1 MKKLLIFG
9 LVFLFL
15 FAVATAQNGNGKLEF
30 GITGYY
36 AMAQGNLTSQGAASD
51 LSNGMWSPWFGQGF
65 DGFFWGADPPA
76 RLDEVVGGEALTPE
90 NGPGMGIR
98 IAYNVN
104 DSIQF
109 EATLDYN
116 TKSFKIKDELA
127 TTIDNSFDKSMD
139 LLTMAG
145 RNPIGD
151 KTAEYSKGKTY
162 MVFLNVVYKLPAQNM
177 TPYVKA
183 GVGLVSYTEGP
194 SFSYDITQYDAS
206 TSAHYALN
214 VNYPSGKGIGFNFAA
229 GVKIPFSENA
239 GLGLEL
245 RDVVVKYNLDQE
257 VSTSFDAQGSGWIP
271 YYNYGPKVAVTQS
284 GTLHHLMPSVS
295 IFFLF

>member
-1 MKKLLIFG
+1 MKKLSLFV

-15 FAVATAQNGNGKLEF
+15 FAIATAQDGKLEF

-36 AMAQGNLTSQGAASD
+36 AMTQGNLTSQGPASD
-51 LSNGMWSPWFGQGF
+51 LYTGMWSPWFGQGF

-76 RLDEVVGGEALTPE
+76 RLDNVVGGDALAPE

-98 IAYNVN
+98 VAYNVN

-116 TKSFKIKDELA
+116 TKAFKIKDELA
-127 TTIDNSFDKSMD
+127 TTVDSSYEKSMD
-139 LLTMAG
+139 LLDMAG
-145 RNPIGD
+145 RDPIGT

-162 MVFLNVVYKLPAQNM
+162 MAFFNVVYKLPAQNM

-183 GVGLVSYTEGP
+183 GVGLVSYSEGP
-194 SFSYDITQYDAS
+194 SFSYDITQHDGGD
-206 TSAHYALN
+206 SAHYVLN
-214 VNYPSGKGIGFNFAA
+214 VSYPSGKGIGFNFAA

-239 GLGLEL
+239 GLALEL
-245 RDVVVKYNLDQE
+245 RDVVVKYNLDQQ
-257 VSTSFDAQGSGWIP
+257 VNTSFDYDGSRWIL
-271 YYNYGPKVAVTQS
+271 YDNYGPKVAVTQS

-295 IFFLF
+295 VFFLF